1 MTAQMCL
8 QRTPRSSWSGHV
20 HAFCSR
26 LPRAVRRATRRV
38 AAARC
43 GAGQPAFAAGLGL
56 AYARK
61 MADPTSAQENPA
73 PPERMVPLRSVISWA
88 ATVAFII
95 AVIVGAGFIHI
106 VFGDTISVCAKDGWA
121 LQDTFVDLDDY
132 AGKPLLAMID
142 KAKVLRAMF
151 ACGTL
156 KRPAFLDEEKPN
168 RRTERPSPGQST
180 DSTSALSAYKV
191 NMTKLK
197 MSTYATVAFP
207 LWKAAHPGKSCPGSI
222 SELKEYLAGTELD
235 DLWGRPVKMLCGANL
250 PAEATGIAFLSRGE
264 DGEEGTSDDVKSW
277 E

>member
-1 MTAQMCL
+1 
-8 QRTPRSSWSGHV
+8 
-20 HAFCSR
+20 
-26 LPRAVRRATRRV
+26 
-38 AAARC
+38 
-43 GAGQPAFAAGLGL
+43 
-56 AYARK
+56 
-61 MADPTSAQENPA
+61 
-73 PPERMVPLRSVISWA
+73 
-88 ATVAFII
+88 
-95 AVIVGAGFIHI
+95 
-106 VFGDTISVCAKDGWA
+106 
-121 LQDTFVDLDDY
+121 
-132 AGKPLLAMID
+132 
-142 KAKVLRAMF
+142 MF

-156 KRPAFLDEEKPN
+156 KRPAFLNEEKPN
-168 RRTERPSPGQST
+168 RGTERPIPGQST
-180 DSTSALSAYKV
+180 TSTSALSAYKI